1 MSHQVTPQKAQQFLE
16 LLKTDLRKTDEL
28 VQYLEAEKSAI
39 QERDFDSYTSLLSQK
54 KHLLVEIESL
64 DRERQNLMTA
74 MGFPGTKEGFEDF
87 LQYVPSAWKGRFEDI
102 WSALTKKLNRCKD
115 LNQIN
120 GKILLH
126 AQIATDRLMQMI
138 KGVSPNETVYR
149 ANGQRSQI
157 GNQRSLAMA

>member
-1 MSHQVTPQKAQQFLE
+1 MTTKVTPQNAQKFLE
-16 LLKTDLRKTDEL
+16 LLKTDLAKTDQL

-39 QERDFDSYTSLLSQK
+39 QERDFDSYTSLLSKK
-54 KHLLVEIESL
+54 KHLLIEIESI
-64 DRERQNLMTA
+64 DRNRQALMVE
-74 MGFPGTKEGFEDF
+74 MGFPGDKEGFHNF
-87 LQYVPSAWKGRFEDI
+87 LNHVPSAWKTKFEDL
-102 WSALTKKLNRCKD
+102 WNALATTLNRCKD

-149 ANGQRSQI
+149 ANGRKSQ
-157 GNQRSLAMA
+157 GANQRMLATA